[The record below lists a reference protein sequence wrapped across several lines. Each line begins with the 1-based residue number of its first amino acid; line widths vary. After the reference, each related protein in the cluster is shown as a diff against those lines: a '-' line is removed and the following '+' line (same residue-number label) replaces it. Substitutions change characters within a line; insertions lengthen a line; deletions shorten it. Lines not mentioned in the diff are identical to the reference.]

1 MYDSGIKRW
10 IFYVIIGVLA
20 VALVGVIL
28 VSKNISDK
36 QKKEIDNLNSTIK
49 SLQQDMTSV
58 YATTEDVKAGGDV
71 DLEKVSTIEV
81 PKSAVPENAVTDE
94 SDLEGKLYKIGL
106 KANSYITKD
115 MLLDD
120 KLNNN
125 ERTLDIVMSET
136 PIGVEVGDYIDV
148 RISFPE
154 GQDYIAMSHK
164 KVVGISGSTLK
175 LAVVEHDFYRYE
187 SMKTDL
193 SLYEAAKIYAS
204 TYVEA
209 GLQKS
214 AKNYYPVRFNLA
226 KQALHDPNMGG
237 SKDFLSLLKS
247 RKQLE
252 EQLADAGYVDKNTS
266 VTDAKIEIQQEYAN
280 AKEEY
285 EELKAEQEAESAG
298 E

>member
-1 MYDSGIKRW
+1 MYDTGIKRW

-20 VALVGVIL
+20 VTLVGVIII
-28 VSKNISDK
+28 SKNVSDK

-49 SLQQDMTSV
+49 SLQQDTVSV

-71 DLEKVSTIEV
+71 DLEKVSTIEI
-81 PKSAVPENAVTDE
+81 PKSSVPENAVTDE
-94 SDLEGKLYKIGL
+94 SDLEGKQYKIGL

-115 MLLDD
+115 MLIDY

-125 ERTLDIVMSET
+125 QRTLDIVMSET
-136 PIGVEVGDYIDV
+136 PIGIEVGDYVDV
-148 RISFPE
+148 RIAFPE
-154 GQDYIAMSHK
+154 GQDYIALSHK
-164 KVVGISGSTLK
+164 KVVGISNNTLK
-175 LAVVEHDFYRYE
+175 LIVVEHDFYRYE
-187 SMKTDL
+187 SMKTDMA
-193 SLYEAAKIYAS
+193 LYDTTKIYAS

-209 GLQKS
+209 GIQKS

-226 KQALHDPNMGG
+226 KQSLRDPNMHG
-237 SKDFLSLLKS
+237 SKDFLKLIKT

-252 EQLADAGYVDKNTS
+252 EQLVDAGYVEKSMS
-266 VTDAKIEIQQEYAN
+266 VTDKKIEIQQEYAN

-285 EELKAEQEAESAG
+285 EELKAEEEAEAAA

>member
-1 MYDSGIKRW
+1 MYDTGIKRW

-20 VALVGVIL
+20 VALIGVIII
-28 VSKNISDK
+28 SKNVSDK

-49 SLQQDMTSV
+49 SLQQDTVSV
-58 YATTEDVKAGGDV
+58 YSTTEDVKAGGDV
-71 DLEKVSTIEV
+71 DLEKVSTIEI
-81 PKSAVPENAVTDE
+81 PKSSVPENAVTDE
-94 SDLEGKLYKIGL
+94 SDLEGKKYKIGL

-115 MLLDD
+115 MLLDY
-120 KLNNN
+120 KLTQNL
-125 ERTLDIVMSET
+125 RTLDVVMSET

-154 GQDYIAMSHK
+154 GQDYIALSHK
-164 KVVGISGSTLK
+164 KVVGISGNTLK
-175 LAVVEHDFYRYE
+175 LQVVEHDFYRYE

-214 AKNYYPVRFNLA
+214 AKQYYPVRFNLV
-226 KQALHDPNMGG
+226 KQSLRDPNMHG
-237 SKDFLSLLKS
+237 SKDFLTLIKS

-252 EQLADAGYVDKNTS
+252 EQLADAGYVDKNQT

-285 EELKAEQEAESAG
+285 EELKAEEEAEQAA